1 MTDFSIL
8 PECTAEDRQMLKNL
22 PPNSWNVKLTLTLCP
37 RLWGQWGHFSADSDV
52 LVSTVTVA
60 MKLKDTWKKSYDKPG
75 QHFKKQRHYFVNK
88 GPYSRSYGF
97 SSSHI
102 RMWELDHK
110 GGWALKNWCF
120 QTVVLEKTLES
131 PSESKE
137 IKPVSPK
144 GNQPWIFTGRTDAE
158 AEAPTLWP
166 PDVKSGLIGKDP
178 DAGKDWRQEEKGVT
192 EDEIVGWHHGFN
204 GHEFEQ
210 TQILKDRGAC
220 CVVVHRVTKNWTK
233 LKDWTTITVDGQ
245 KPWGLLHQE
254 KPPRNLRARFF
265 RIHHRVQGEPGTGRQ
280 AWGFVRGPYPRP
292 FWEGPLWEAHFW
304 VEEHLLGCLWLWTTR
319 RTWHFQWKL
328 WKPPR
333 AFPCWSLRFKKGVNG
348 DLQFPSRS
356 GPVQ

>member
-178 DAGKDWRQEEKGVT
+178 VAGEDWRQDEKGVNRVWMT
-192 EDEIVGWHHGFN
+192 SS
-204 GHEFEQ
+204 
-210 TQILKDRGAC
+210 TQWTWVWGSSGSWWWTGKPGVLQSMGSQ
-220 CVVVHRVTKNWTK
+220 RVRR
-233 LKDWTTITVDGQ
+233 DWTELMISDV
-245 KPWGLLHQE
+245 E
-254 KPPRNLRARFF
+254 
-265 RIHHRVQGEPGTGRQ
+265 
-280 AWGFVRGPYPRP
+280 
-292 FWEGPLWEAHFW
+292 HFW
-304 VEEHLLGCLWLWTTR
+304 SVGQLCLFGENIYSDSLCFKWDYWFSCCWAIWLYINWILT
-319 RTWHFQWKL
+319 
-328 WKPPR
+328 
-333 AFPCWSLRFKKGVNG
+333 S
-348 DLQFPSRS
+348 
-356 GPVQ
+356 